1 MWESIIEE
9 FIDLGLGD
17 GEFIINCD
25 GVKLIVIDDVFIEK
39 ELKYVISLF
48 YVENEILDMEG
59 SGEGFLISVFFEEE
73 YELID

>member
-39 ELKYVISLF
+39 ELYYMISLF
-48 YVENEILDMEG
+48 YV
-59 SGEGFLISVFFEEE
+59 
-73 YELID
+73 